1 VGAPSAAPPAEPG
14 LAAALR
20 AGAAPILVVMG
31 VSGCGK
37 STVAAALA
45 AALGLPLVEG
55 DDWHAP
61 ESVAKMAAGSA
72 LTDEDRRGW
81 LEQLSALLAGHAR
94 AGSGCVLACSALRR
108 SYRDLLRRGAPQAF
122 FVHLHGA
129 RALLAKRHAA
139 RSGHYMPASLLD
151 SQLATLEPP
160 QPGENAISLDIA
172 QPTEAL
178 VAAVLRVL
186 A

>member
-1 VGAPSAAPPAEPG
+1 
-14 LAAALR
+14 
-20 AGAAPILVVMG
+20 MG

-37 STVAAALA
+37 STMAAALSR
-45 AALGLPLVEG
+45 ALDLPLVEG

-61 ESVAKMAAGSA
+61 ESVAKMAAGIP
-72 LTDEDRRGW
+72 LTDEDRQGW
-81 LEQLSALLAGHAR
+81 LSQLAALLADHVR

-108 SYRDLLRRGAPQAF
+108 SYRDLLRTGAPSAF
-122 FVHLHGA
+122 FVHLHGE
-129 RALLAKRHAA
+129 RALLAVRHAA
-139 RSGHYMPASLLD
+139 RTGHYMPASLLD

-172 QPTEAL
+172 QPAEDL
-178 VAAVLRVL
+178 VAAVLRAL